1 MGPFLVGFT
10 KKAKKEKKREPLNI
24 WGRSANALGTIAT
37 GNLFGYLGAV
47 GAVGAMNQLEKLDS
61 RLSPEEAES
70 FMKNVSRDKGL
81 TTSYRPNFRA
91 SGAFMPLENAIQTEL
106 SPTAGTLAHELGHAT
121 SMRGFT
127 GGGEKLEGPLR
138 QYLSGTLTNPADR
151 KRARS
156 ALLKLGPM
164 FAGRRLMV
172 PAQAGL
178 LLANSETGDKIAPY
192 VPFVMHAPNLIEE
205 GGASLRALGMLAKH
219 RGGAKAALR
228 AAPGLAAAFGSYLA
242 APLAMTLATAGYL
255 NRKKDRLERE
265 KNAMTE
271 PSKSDLKA
279 LLQKHEDRETPEQES
294 AESEE
299 EQKEERAAGL
309 HEKSAFWDGFEKR
322 ALNLAT
328 ARAAMGRFKDK
339 LIRRAPK
346 LNTESVNA
354 HIEGRTPKEKFISL
368 SKDKLSA
375 GGDPLRR
382 AGHMM
387 NAQGTV
393 SSHPQANLKTFA
405 KGDMLEVL
413 APGMKLPAAW
423 NPKNREMTNRI
434 MHLHEQAE
442 RKSFGKAKT
451 LWAGS
456 HADPRVILE
465 ESNALASLPKKGYS
479 PTKRLFHGL
488 READNTKHLLEH
500 AVPKFRYG
508 KMRLSRHGVKHMRRI
523 LEEKNMQ
530 AIPFPGTEIK
540 KVAFWDGFSTRS
552 LRS

>member
-1 MGPFLVGFT
+1 
-10 KKAKKEKKREPLNI
+10 
-24 WGRSANALGTIAT
+24 
-37 GNLFGYLGAV
+37 
-47 GAVGAMNQLEKLDS
+47 
-61 RLSPEEAES
+61 
-70 FMKNVSRDKGL
+70 
-81 TTSYRPNFRA
+81 
-91 SGAFMPLENAIQTEL
+91 
-106 SPTAGTLAHELGHAT
+106 
-121 SMRGFT
+121 
-127 GGGEKLEGPLR
+127 
-138 QYLSGTLTNPADR
+138 
-151 KRARS
+151 
-156 ALLKLGPM
+156 
-164 FAGRRLMV
+164 
-172 PAQAGL
+172 
-178 LLANSETGDKIAPY
+178 
-192 VPFVMHAPNLIEE
+192 
-205 GGASLRALGMLAKH
+205 
-219 RGGAKAALR
+219 
-228 AAPGLAAAFGSYLA
+228 
-242 APLAMTLATAGYL
+242 
-255 NRKKDRLERE
+255 
-265 KNAMTE
+265 MTE

-279 LLQKHEDRETPEQES
+279 LLQKHEDRETPEQEK

-387 NAQGTV
+387 NVQGTV

-456 HADPRVILE
+456 HTDPRVILE

-540 KVAFWDGFSTRS
+540 KVAFWDGFFSGGEKKKEKGHTEALSTFDRTVEEYNAFAPMPKARVRQWRS
-552 LRS
+552 EMNKDSHQGPSAGHNHFADKFNPWLHTPEGSAWNSRQADAYNKKRLT